1 MKNDDMLHV
10 KTTEGESSAAVVAR
24 ISAAMPGLA
33 KGDMTLA
40 NPLPPGVTA
49 EPLEDFMARGR
60 VDDCDCGLIQCEC
73 VRARA
78 HTKDCKFRK
87 ALTCVIG
94 FECDH
99 GFDVCPECDAC
110 DCGGV

>member
-1 MKNDDMLHV
+1 MKDDMLVV
-10 KTTEGESSAAVVAR
+10 KTTPDDPPAAVAGR

-33 KGDMTLA
+33 KGDPTLA
-40 NPLPPGVTA
+40 DPLPPGVSV

-60 VDDCDCGLIQCEC
+60 AQDCDCGLIQCEC

-78 HTKDCKFRK
+78 HSADCKFRR
-87 ALTCVIG
+87 ALVCAIG

-110 DCGGV
+110 DCGAV